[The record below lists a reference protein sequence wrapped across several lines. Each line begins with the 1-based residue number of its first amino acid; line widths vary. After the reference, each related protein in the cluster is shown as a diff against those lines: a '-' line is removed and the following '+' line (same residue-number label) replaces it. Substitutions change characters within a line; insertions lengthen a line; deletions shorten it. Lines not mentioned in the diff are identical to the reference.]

1 MTYFDFRF
9 FKTAL
14 VKGLGVIALLS
25 ASPVFAASDF
35 TPSWFIKTL
44 LDQPNVVRAF
54 FGDGFTDKNGEHALL
69 LTREETTSRLIPDS
83 SRLERQ
89 FLKAE
94 LFVRDGN
101 SAKSVWKIQEE
112 NDCPTLDSEA
122 VFFTKFVS
130 VTDLDGNGEIEVIVP
145 YRVMCAGDVSPKSI
159 KVILRQGKQKLAL
172 RGNSRIVVAGEGYGG
187 DYVLDEALNRP
198 ENKVFREKILKIW
211 KSIFMEKYE

>member
-1 MTYFDFRF
+1 MSYFDFRF
-9 FKTAL
+9 FKMAL
-14 VKGLGVIALLS
+14 VTGLGVIALLS
-25 ASPVFAASDF
+25 ASPVFAGSDF

-69 LTREETTSRLIPDS
+69 LTREETTSRVMPDS

-145 YRVMCAGDVSPKSI
+145 YRTMCAGDVSPKSI

>member
-1 MTYFDFRF
+1 MTN
-9 FKTAL
+9 FKFSRAKLTHWFAA
-14 VKGLGVIALLS
+14 IALLS
-25 ASPVFAASDF
+25 ASPVFAASEF

-44 LDQPNVVRAF
+44 MDQPNVVRAF

-69 LTREETTSRLIPDS
+69 LTREETTSHLIPDS

-172 RGNSRIVVAGEGYGG
+172 RGSSRIVMGGEGYGG

-198 ENKVFREKILKIW
+198 ENKVFRDKILKIW
-211 KSIFMEKYE
+211 KSVFMEKYE

>member
-1 MTYFDFRF
+1 MTYFDLRF
-9 FKTAL
+9 FKMAL
-14 VKGLGVIALLS
+14 VKGFAVISLFS
-25 ASPVFAASDF
+25 SSPVFAASDF

-44 LDQPNVVRAF
+44 LDEPNVVRAF
-54 FGDGFTDKNGEHALL
+54 FGEGFTDKNGEHALL
-69 LTREETTSRLIPDS
+69 LTREETTSRLMPDS

-112 NDCPTLDSEA
+112 NDCPTMDSEA
-122 VFFTKFVS
+122 VFFTKYVS

-187 DYVLDEALNRP
+187 DYVLDDALNRP
-198 ENKVFREKILKIW
+198 ENKLFREKILKIW
-211 KSIFMEKYE
+211 KSVFMEKYD

>member
-1 MTYFDFRF
+1 MTN
-9 FKTAL
+9 FKFSRTKLAPWFAA
-14 VKGLGVIALLS
+14 IALFS
-25 ASPVFAASDF
+25 ASPVFAASEF
-35 TPSWFIKTL
+35 TPAWFIKTL
-44 LDQPNVVRAF
+44 MDQPNVVRAF

-69 LTREETTSRLIPDS
+69 LTREETPSRLEPGS

-172 RGNSRIVVAGEGYGG
+172 RGNSRIVVGGEGYGG

-198 ENKVFREKILKIW
+198 ENKVFRDKILKIW
-211 KSIFMEKYE
+211 KSVFMEKYE